1 MDCFSFIL
9 NGFTIILQ
17 SIIHLLF
24 TGHLTGKK
32 IYVWH
37 FAVYLIFV
45 CSVEQI
51 FTEFSLP
58 TLLAVSLEIVI
69 LYLINHLLLGNPKFV
84 SLIASVFAV
93 YISQLSFG
101 IVNSIEAILFPAL
114 VGKPLLYFLIVCATL
129 IAFAICSFCYIT
141 VLKLLSFQEDRQTSN
156 VGLLLFPSL
165 FFLAAELY
173 ILQTSYSQLPYIFS
187 LAEYGK
193 HLVLLSLQILGLTGL
208 VFTLYAYKRVCQNLK
223 LQEMLTAAAL
233 AAESQKTYIT
243 EAKMRYEQTKAFRH
257 DIKNHLLVL
266 DKLLSNGNLEE
277 SRAYLKKMETVS
289 SALSFPYQTGN
300 PVVDILLSEKLE
312 LAKTDGIE
320 AAVSM
325 ILPSSC
331 GIDDFDLC
339 IIFANALDN
348 AIKACQSVKETKFIS
363 ITGEQQGD
371 FYMLEF
377 ENTCLDG
384 SLCPPGTGLS
394 NIRAVAEKYH
404 GAVPVEK
411 ANSHFHLNVLLN
423 ISLHPSDSSHQMY

>member
-1 MDCFSFIL
+1 M
-9 NGFTIILQ
+9 
-17 SIIHLLF
+17 
-24 TGHLTGKK
+24 
-32 IYVWH
+32 WH

-223 LQEMLTAAAL
+223 LQEMLYFT
-233 AAESQKTYIT
+233 
-243 EAKMRYEQTKAFRH
+243 
-257 DIKNHLLVL
+257 
-266 DKLLSNGNLEE
+266 
-277 SRAYLKKMETVS
+277 
-289 SALSFPYQTGN
+289 
-300 PVVDILLSEKLE
+300 
-312 LAKTDGIE
+312 
-320 AAVSM
+320 
-325 ILPSSC
+325 
-331 GIDDFDLC
+331 
-339 IIFANALDN
+339 
-348 AIKACQSVKETKFIS
+348 
-363 ITGEQQGD
+363 
-371 FYMLEF
+371 
-377 ENTCLDG
+377 
-384 SLCPPGTGLS
+384 
-394 NIRAVAEKYH
+394 
-404 GAVPVEK
+404 
-411 ANSHFHLNVLLN
+411 
-423 ISLHPSDSSHQMY
+423 